1 MKLFNNH
8 NNFLNNL
15 KTFLSFIAYS
25 LFIVIIFFLFALNI
39 SKTSNFN
46 SNYYLEDEAFDVIS
60 FNENTTSLEL
70 RANTFITD
78 LFSKRN
84 SSFLTGD
91 VHDLSTFYNLSHTNS
106 TYSFNNELKRIAY
119 LRDWSIERGIIFTS
133 ITSNIKIT
141 NVKDTSDIITFKVDE
156 NCEFNYVYYDN
167 ATENTFNVNSIHIV
181 SLAKID
187 NSFEVEKDYYLD
199 FLNNTSNSYIYKLN
213 GSHLNFSK
221 SFNKDFIINS
231 DFSIGDILCYK
242 KFNFIDHKAIVSGH
256 DSKNYPLVNSTTIN
270 CTNIPFDLGWKE
282 KNIYKE

>member
-39 SKTSNFN
+39 YKTSNFN

-221 SFNKDFIINS
+221 SFNKDFVINS
-231 DFSIGDILCYK
+231 DFNIGDILSYK
-242 KFNFIDHKAIVSGH
+242 KFNFVDHKGIVSGY
-256 DSKNYPLVNSTTIN
+256 DSKNYPLVNSTTFN